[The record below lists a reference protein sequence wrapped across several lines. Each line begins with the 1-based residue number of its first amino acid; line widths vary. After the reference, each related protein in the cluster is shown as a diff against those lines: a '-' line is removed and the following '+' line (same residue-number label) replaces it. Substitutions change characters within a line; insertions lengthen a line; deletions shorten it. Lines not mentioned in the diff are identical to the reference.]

1 MKKFGIVL
9 LGLFIVLVAAVF
21 VAPGFIDWNAQKGR
35 LSAEVRAL
43 TGRDLVVDG
52 DVSLSLLPVPAL
64 SAAQVRF
71 SNVEGGTAPS
81 MIELDALRVR
91 VALLPL
97 IQGDVQVESIDL
109 VKPRILAE
117 ILADG
122 RKNWEFAAPD
132 AAAPSPAPSDQ
143 SGGLAA
149 AIRFDRIT
157 VTEGTLIYRDAPGGI
172 VERIEDLT
180 AELVAESLSGPFD
193 AKGQARIRGV
203 ATDFEA
209 KLGALVEGGATPVSL
224 VLGVPDSGATAR
236 FNGALSRHGAETSLR
251 GRLRSEG
258 GDLAGLVAAL
268 PLDLRLNPVF
278 ARPFSL
284 EAEVAADPA
293 VFEARQVALNLGE
306 IKIDGEAKVA
316 LSPSVDAQMKISASR
331 IDLDAL
337 FAPNGA
343 ASGGGTAPAAPAP
356 APSGQESNAPAD
368 RQSGAPAIPKD
379 MSGALDVSIDA
390 LVYRGQV
397 VRQILLSATLKDGAL
412 HLGQALALL
421 PGGSDISL
429 SGVVTPGAP
438 DSRAPLRF
446 DGRLE
451 SGSDNMRGLL
461 DWLGVDVTDVPAS
474 RLRKMNLNTKV
485 SASTQDIVLSDIDLR
500 FDLSRVSGGVAVA
513 LRDRLGLGIGLA
525 LDKIDLDAY
534 LPAGPQA
541 GGPSRAMPE
550 SGTAAPAP
558 APADATA
565 QQPSRGGL
573 AAPAALKDF
582 DANFDLRIGQ
592 ITVAG
597 YDAAN
602 LHFDAT
608 LQQGSFALREL
619 LIGDL
624 GGAKAR
630 LVGTFT
636 NITDS
641 PALDAAYDLSVPDT
655 ARLAKM
661 FGAETAPWAKAGKAR
676 VSGSVSG
683 KPDALNIDTVIEALN
698 GRFGAKGALQPIAV
712 PIKFDLALSG
722 KHPDIAQLAK
732 SVAPD
737 LGLGAG
743 LGALDLNGKVAGTPK
758 QFAIADLS
766 GHLGPAALTG
776 KLNVNLTE
784 AEPKL
789 EGIDL
794 TLDLKHE
801 NLGALVRAAAP
812 GSSAPNLP
820 LALKTRVQGTDREIQ
835 LSNIDGKIG
844 PTDVKGTMTLDRRG
858 ERPKVTAELVTG
870 ELPLA
875 AFAAPAAAGKPSAA
889 DKSGTKTAAPKAS
902 GTAAQGDSRAAARW
916 SREAIDTAALRTLDG
931 DLNLKAAAL
940 VGEKLRL
947 DEAYIEARLRDGVLD
962 LRKLNGTF
970 FDGAV
975 LVTGQVNTRGGIDTG
990 LAFNAIEV
998 NSAKL
1003 LKQLA
1008 DSDRVSGPLDFDASI
1023 TAKGASEAA
1032 LVSSLAGSGAVKG
1045 TLSVKAKAEEEL
1057 GALVL
1062 GVLGQ
1067 KIKEIRGVGDA
1078 TNVLFSAF
1086 AGTPAAVTGTFA
1098 IDNGVAKTTNLEVKG
1113 RDATALTKGTADIA
1127 QWTLDSTTEVLRKE
1141 TGTTPYLTVKLAGPL
1156 DEPNVKVA
1164 GQPFQRQQAPA
1175 ALPSQPAQPGT
1186 EPAPSQP
1193 AAPQPV
1199 KPEDIIKEGLKG
1211 LLKGLKN

>member
-1 MKKFGIVL
+1 MKNLGIVL
-9 LGLFIVLVAAVF
+9 LGLLVVLVAAVF
-21 VAPGFIDWNAQKGR
+21 IAPGFIDWNAQKGR

-71 SNVEGGTAPS
+71 ANIEGGSAPS
-81 MIELDALRVR
+81 MVELDALRVR

-97 IQGDVQVESIDL
+97 IQGDIQVESIDL

-117 ILADG
+117 VLPDG

-132 AAAPSPAPSDQ
+132 AAAPGAGAAPGPASPDQ

-172 VERIEDLT
+172 EERVEDLS
-180 AELVAESLSGPFD
+180 AELVAGSLSGPFD
-193 AKGQARIRGV
+193 ARGQARIRGV
-203 ATDFEA
+203 TADFEA
-209 KLGALVEGGATPVSL
+209 KLGAFVEGGATPVSL
-224 VLGVPDSGATAR
+224 VLGVPASDATAH
-236 FNGALSRHGAETSLR
+236 FNGAVSRHGAEKSLR

-258 GDLAGLVAAL
+258 GDLAGLIAAL
-268 PLDLRLNPVF
+268 PLDLRLDPVF
-278 ARPFSL
+278 ARPFRL
-284 EAEVAADPA
+284 EVEVAADPA
-293 VFEARQVALNLGE
+293 MFEARQVALNLGE

-316 LSPSVDAQMKISASR
+316 LSPRIDAQMKFSASR

-343 ASGGGTAPAAPAP
+343 GATAPAP
-356 APSGQESNAPAD
+356 APATSGAAVSGRQGSDQAAG
-368 RQSGAPAIPKD
+368 RQSSGLAIPQD
-379 MSGALDVSIDA
+379 ISADLDVSVDA

-397 VRQILLSATLKDGAL
+397 VRQLLLSMALKDGEL

-438 DSRAPLRF
+438 DGSAAPRF

-474 RLRKMNLNTKV
+474 RLRKMSLNTRV
-485 SASTQDIVLSDIDLR
+485 SASRHDIVLSDVDLR

-513 LRDRLGLGIGLA
+513 LRERLGLGIGLA

-534 LPAGPQA
+534 LPAGPRA
-541 GGPSRAMPE
+541 GGTSGAMPE
-550 SGTAAPAP
+550 SGTAT
-558 APADATA
+558 PADATA
-565 QQPSRGGL
+565 PQATADGL
-573 AAPAALKDF
+573 VAPAVLKDF
-582 DANFDLRIGQ
+582 DANFDLRVGQ

-597 YDAAN
+597 HDAAN

-608 LQQGSFALREL
+608 LQQGSVALREL

-636 NITDS
+636 KIVEA

-661 FGAETAPWAKAGKAR
+661 FGAEAAPWAKAGKANL
-676 VSGSVSG
+676 SGTLSG
-683 KPDALNIDTVIEALN
+683 KLDALNIDASLKALN
-698 GRFGAKGALQPIAV
+698 GSFGAKGALQPGAV

-722 KHPDIAQLAK
+722 KHPDLAQLAK
-732 SVAPD
+732 TLAPD

-743 LGALDLNGKVAGTPK
+743 LGAFDLSGKVAGTLK
-758 QFAIADLS
+758 QFSVADLS
-766 GHLGPAALTG
+766 GRLGPAALSG
-776 KLNVNLTE
+776 RLGVDLTE
-784 AEPKL
+784 NEPKI

-794 TLDLKHE
+794 TLDLQHE
-801 NLGALVRAAAP
+801 NLGALVRALAP

-820 LALKTRVQGTDREIQ
+820 LALKTRVQGTNRELQ
-835 LSNIDGKIG
+835 LSGIDGKIG
-844 PTDVKGTMTLDRRG
+844 PSEVKGTMTLDRRG
-858 ERPKVTAELVTG
+858 ERPMVTAELVTG

-875 AFAAPAAAGKPSAA
+875 AFAAPSNKPESS
-889 DKSGTKTAAPKAS
+889 DKSGAKTAAPKVS
-902 GTAAQGDSRAAARW
+902 VGTAKSNSRAAARW
-916 SREAIDTAALRTLDG
+916 SREPIDLAALGAFDG
-931 DLNLKAAAL
+931 DLNLRAAAL
-940 VGEKLRL
+940 IGDKLRL
-947 DEAYIEARLRDGVLD
+947 DKANIEATLRDGVLD

-975 LVTGQVNTRGGIDTG
+975 LLTGQVNTRNGIDTG
-990 LAFNAIEV
+990 LALNAIEV

-1003 LKQLA
+1003 VKQFS
-1008 DSDRVSGPLDFDASI
+1008 DSDRVSGPLDFDVSI
-1023 TAKGASEAA
+1023 TAKGASEAD
-1032 LVSSLAGSGAVKG
+1032 LVSSLTGSGAVKG
-1045 TLSVKAKAEEEL
+1045 TLSAKAKAEEEL

-1067 KIKEIRGVGDA
+1067 KIREIRGVGDA
-1078 TNVLFSAF
+1078 TNVLFGAF

-1098 IDNGVAKTTNLEVKG
+1098 IDNGVAKTTDLEVKG
-1113 RDATALTKGTADIA
+1113 KDATALTKGTADIA
-1127 QWTLDSTTEVLRKE
+1127 LWTLDSTTEVLRAE

-1164 GQPFQRQQAPA
+1164 GQPFQRQQQPA
-1175 ALPSQPAQPGT
+1175 AQPAQPGT

-1193 AAPQPV
+1193 AAPQPA